1 MYRSSH
7 TTWENNC
14 MHTTANDAD
23 QIGWGLLHYEQDNK
37 VTVEGYKY
45 KASSHLF
52 HAHTI
57 NSTSFEY

>member
-7 TTWENNC
+7 TTWENDC

-45 KASSHLF
+45 KAS
-52 HAHTI
+52 
-57 NSTSFEY
+57 